1 MPARKSVKTTKLNGE
16 NMKKLLA
23 TLSVATLAGM
33 ALVAPALA
41 QPLKVGIS
49 AEPYP
54 PFTMPDAAGNWTGW
68 EVDFAKAVCEEA
80 KLDCVITPLSW
91 DGIIPALNAGKI
103 DMIITSMSIT
113 NDRLKAIDFSDA
125 YYKSKSAVIG
135 LKELTFDATPEG
147 LADKTLGAQ
156 VGTRH
161 LFYAQKHFVPGG
173 TTLRE
178 YQTQDE
184 ANNDLVSGRI
194 DAIEA
199 DEIAMREFL
208 ETDAGKAC
216 CDMKGV
222 VSDDEDVLA
231 DGAGIGLRKTDTEL
245 KDKLNV
251 AIHAIR
257 ENGKYAEFSKKYF
270 EFDIYGE

>member
-1 MPARKSVKTTKLNGE
+1 
-16 NMKKLLA
+16 MKKLLA
-23 TLSVATLAGM
+23 TLSVAAM
-33 ALVAPALA
+33 AALGAVAPAAA

-54 PFTMPDAAGNWTGW
+54 PFTVPDAAGNWTGW
-68 EVDFAKAVCEEA
+68 EVDFANAVCAEA

-113 NDRLKAIDFSDA
+113 NDRLKTIDFTDS

-135 LKELTFDATPEG
+135 LKDLDFEATPEG
-147 LADKTLGAQ
+147 LADKVLGAQ

-161 LFYAQKHFVPGG
+161 LFYAQKHFVPAGA
-173 TTLRE
+173 TLRE

-184 ANNDLVSGRI
+184 ANNDLVAGRI

-199 DEIAMREFL
+199 DDIAMKEFL
-208 ETDAGKAC
+208 NTEAGKAC
-216 CDMKGV
+216 CDMKGTV
-222 VSDDEDVLA
+222 VDDQDVLA

-245 KDKLNV
+245 KDKLNA
-251 AIHAIR
+251 AIKGIR
-257 ENGKYAEFSKKYF
+257 ANGKYAEFNAKYF
-270 EFDIYGE
+270 DFDIFGE